1 MTLHHGLR
9 AAALGLAALAA
20 GSALSVAGS
29 APAQQ
34 PTSAAD
40 HGGAP
45 AAGATA
51 ANAPDPN
58 HPGKAIYDRA
68 CAMCHN
74 TPAGT
79 RAATFGQITST
90 SAADLRIVLTQ
101 GVMKPMA
108 AGLSPEELNALIGYL
123 TSGQQKVQ
131 ANWTEGLMCPAADR
145 SVDTARPVSFG
156 GFGVDSHSTRSL
168 SAAQSG
174 LTKAGLSTLDVAWAI
189 GFPQTQNMGTGV
201 AVMGDT
207 GFVAAAGKLIALDT
221 AKGCARWVKTIASRN
236 TPQIAELD
244 GRKVLLLASGRNDL
258 MMLDAKTGDTI
269 WKVDAK
275 PAGAQGIGIRGG
287 VVVYKDKIIV
297 PYSASGVGAG
307 QNATFECCEGHGAVV
322 ALSLRDGKKLWEYHT
337 MKDAAYTGQVSATGV
352 KQRGPS
358 GAPIWALPTIDE
370 ARNRVIVA
378 TGENTSHP
386 GTGTS
391 DAIIAIDLD
400 TGKSAWVFQAMQ
412 SDVWNMACNDR
423 DIPKSGPNCARL
435 YGGEGRDFDFGATPM
450 LIRGVGGRDIVVDGQ
465 KSGHVWALDAA
476 TGKMLWNH
484 QVGEGGVLGGVH
496 WGVATDGRAV
506 FATISDSILRSA
518 DWAKAAKPGVYAFRL
533 SDGKP
538 LWSHAAT
545 ADCDGARGKAAVEC
559 ATKFGFSAA
568 PLVVAGQVIAG
579 RLDGKLVVLDGKTG
593 AVLRTVDTLGPVQT
607 VNGVPGKGGSID
619 SHAVSAGNGMVF
631 VTSGYGSFGQT
642 PGNVLIALKP
652 RT

>member
-1 MTLHHGLR
+1 MTPSNSAR
-9 AAALGLAALAA
+9 ALALGLAAILFA
-20 GSALSVAGS
+20 G
-29 APAQQ
+29 
-34 PTSAAD
+34 
-40 HGGAP
+40 
-45 AAGATA
+45 AGATSAYASAQTAVADHA
-51 ANAPDPN
+51 APTAQAPDAPDST

-68 CAMCHN
+68 CAMCHAN
-74 TPAGT
+74 PAGT
-79 RAATFGQITST
+79 RAATFGQITGMSP
-90 SAADLRIVLTQ
+90 ADLRTVLTT

-108 AGLSPEELNALIGYL
+108 AGLSPDETTTLIAYL
-123 TSGQQKVQ
+123 TSGQKTVQ
-131 ANWTEGLMCPAADR
+131 ANWAETLMCAADDR
-145 SVDTARPVSFG
+145 TVDTSRPVSFG

-174 LTKAGLSTLDVAWAI
+174 LTKAGLSKLDVAWAI
-189 GFPQTQNMGTGV
+189 GFPQTQSLGTGV
-201 AVMGDT
+201 AVLGDT
-207 GFVAAAGKLIALDT
+207 GFVTAAGKLIALDT
-221 AKGCARWVKTIASRN
+221 TKGCARWIKPIASRN
-236 TPQIAELD
+236 TPQIADVD

-258 MMLDAKTGDTI
+258 MMIDAKTGDTV

-275 PAGAQGIGIRGG
+275 PAGAAGIGIRGG

-297 PYSASGVGAG
+297 PYSASGVAAG
-307 QNATFECCEGHGAVV
+307 QNAKFECCEGHGAVV
-322 ALSLRDGKKLWEYHT
+322 ALNLKDGKKLWEYHT
-337 MKDAAYTGQVSATGV
+337 MTDAEYNGQTSSTGV

-391 DAIIAIDLD
+391 DAIIAIDLS
-400 TGKSAWVFQAMQ
+400 TGKSAWVFQAMK

-423 DIPKSGPNCARL
+423 DIPKSGTNCARL
-435 YGGEGRDFDFGATPM
+435 FGGEGRDFDFGATPM
-450 LIRGVGGRDIVVDGQ
+450 LIRNVAGRDIVVNGQ
-465 KSGHVWALDAA
+465 KSGTVWALDAA
-476 TGKMLWNH
+476 TGKVLWK
-484 QVGEGGVLGGVH
+484 QQIGEGGVLGGVH
-496 WGVATDGRAV
+496 WGVATDGKAV
-506 FATISDSILRSA
+506 FATISDSILRST

-533 SDGKP
+533 TDGKP

-545 ADCDGARGKAAVEC
+545 ADCGGTRGAAVMEC

-568 PLVVAGQVIAG
+568 PLVVAGQVVAG
-579 RLDGKLVVLDGKTG
+579 TLDGKLVVLEGKTG
-593 AVLRTVDTLGPVQT
+593 AVLRTVDALGPMPT

-652 RT
+652 KG